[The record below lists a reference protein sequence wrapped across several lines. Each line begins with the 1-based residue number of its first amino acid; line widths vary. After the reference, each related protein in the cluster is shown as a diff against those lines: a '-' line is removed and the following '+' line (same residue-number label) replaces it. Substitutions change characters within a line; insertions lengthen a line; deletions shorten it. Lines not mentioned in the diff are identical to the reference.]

1 MKLTHTAT
9 ALVEV
14 ELDARTKVDHRTR
27 RLNETPMLRTLLKH
41 YGYSVRHADN
51 GLLYAEGL
59 ACREADCGATW
70 HDLEAHPSMR
80 FDTRSATYPGNPEFV
95 VCTVCNGSRETAAML
110 FPRLCAKQ
118 RAKVLDTWGITKLLM
133 ADHQAVRCGG
143 KTIVTAG
150 PFQQAA
156 KAVTPKRVDLESEFE
171 AVLVRAPTLDVA
183 IEAVRS
189 DSFPSD
195 AFVTVPLT
203 FELWPKNRWHGEPMT
218 RTDSAPI
225 ERFQRQQRRD
235 AEAAVEAEVAQFR
248 DEIAQRQRA
257 Q

>member
-1 MKLTHTAT
+1 VKLTHTAT

-27 RLNETPMLRTLLKH
+27 RLVEAPMLRTLLKH
-41 YGYSVRHADN
+41 YKYPVRHGDN

-59 ACREADCGATW
+59 ACREEDCGATW

-95 VCTVCNGSRETAAML
+95 VCTVCNGSRETAATL
-110 FPRLCAKQ
+110 FPRLCTKQ
-118 RAKVLDTWGITKLLM
+118 RAKTLDTWGITRLLM
-133 ADHQAVRCGG
+133 ADHTAVRCGG

-156 KAVTPKRVDLESEFE
+156 KAVTPKRVGLDREFE

-203 FELWPKNRWHGEPMT
+203 HELWPKNRWHDQPMT
-218 RTDSAPI
+218 MTDSAPI
-225 ERFQRQQRRD
+225 LRHQKAQRRE
-235 AEAAVEAEVAQFR
+235 AEAAVTAEVEQFR
-248 DEIAQRQRA
+248 ADLEARA
-257 Q
+257 